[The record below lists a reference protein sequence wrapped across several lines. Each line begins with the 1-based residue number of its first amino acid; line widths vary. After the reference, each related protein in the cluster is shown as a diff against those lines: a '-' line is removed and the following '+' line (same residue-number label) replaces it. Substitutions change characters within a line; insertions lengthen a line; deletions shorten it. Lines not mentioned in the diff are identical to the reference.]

1 MTRQATESELSHA
14 VYGDSGPWVV
24 FVHGWA
30 MNSGVF
36 AEQAEM
42 MKGRYRVLLVDL
54 PGHGSSAPGSGKIT
68 VDACAEKVANL
79 IKKLGI
85 AEPHLVGWSLGAQV
99 ICKASLILPKGVK
112 SLALVCGSPRFVAA
126 SEDDPTGVPPLK
138 ARVFR
143 EAVKND
149 FPGGIKFFIESF
161 FDREK
166 LDNEEFDGGEIG
178 PERTKIIEKFLYKNF
193 PPDKESA
200 LALLDDFHAS
210 DIRPILPGIG
220 VPCLIC
226 HGGRDRITPVE
237 GSDLWE
243 GLSLVIRKMVFDGCG
258 HAPFLTRPR
267 EFNETLS
274 AFLSGLIK

>member
-1 MTRQATESELSHA
+1 MTLQATEPELSHA

-42 MKGRYRVLLVDL
+42 MKDRYRVVLVDL
-54 PGHGSSAPGSGKIT
+54 PGHGSSAPVSGKFT
-68 VDACAEKVANL
+68 VDACAEKVADL
-79 IKKLGI
+79 IEKLGI
-85 AEPHLVGWSLGAQV
+85 TEAHLVGWSLGAQV
-99 ICKASLILPKGVK
+99 ICKVSLILPKGVK
-112 SLALVCGSPRFVAA
+112 SLALVCGSPRFVAD
-126 SEDDPTGVPPLK
+126 SEDDPTGVSPLK
-138 ARVFR
+138 ARLFR

-161 FDREK
+161 FDKEK
-166 LDNEEFDGGEIG
+166 SDNDEFDSGEIG
-178 PERTKIIEKFLYKNF
+178 PERRKIIETLLYKNF

-200 LALLDDFHAS
+200 LGLLDDFHAS
-210 DIRPILPGIG
+210 DIRPILPRID

-226 HGGRDRITPVE
+226 LGGRDRITPVE
-237 GSDLWE
+237 SSDLWE
-243 GLSLVIRKMVFDGCG
+243 GLSLVTRKMIFDGCG

-267 EFNETLS
+267 KFNETLN
-274 AFLSGLIK
+274 AFLLGLIK